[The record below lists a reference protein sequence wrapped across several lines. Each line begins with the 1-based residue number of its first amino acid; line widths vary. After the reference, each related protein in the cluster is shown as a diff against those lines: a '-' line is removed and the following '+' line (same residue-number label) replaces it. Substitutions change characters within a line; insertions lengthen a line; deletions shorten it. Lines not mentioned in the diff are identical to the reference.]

1 MNRYI
6 TPFLITILLVA
17 ICIVTFALIYHH
29 LHSDS
34 TDPYTRG
41 WMHSFYT
48 AVTIQTNIGMAEVPE
63 RDKVSLRAWYIVQ
76 SLLSYIITLGLIFF
90 IYKAYFMNNGKK

>member
-6 TPFLITILLVA
+6 TPFLITLLLVA
-17 ICIVTFALIYHH
+17 ILIVIFALIYHN

-34 TDPYTRG
+34 KDPYTRG

-48 AVTIQTNIGMAEVPE
+48 AVTIQTNIGMAEVPD
-63 RDKVSLRAWYIVQ
+63 RDKVSLKAWYIVQ
-76 SLLSYIITLGLIFF
+76 SLLSYIITLGLVFF
-90 IYKAYFMNNGKK
+90 VFKAYFINPAK